1 MPDSPNGRYLRLRQI
16 DASPSIQNG
25 RPAILLRDPLQLSD
39 NYVVLPQELGPI
51 LYLLD
56 GTRDLVGIRASLLVR
71 FGRSVPEVLLQQ
83 LLRVLDDNFLLENE
97 RAGEAQQRSLEA
109 YRSAPFRPPTMAGLS
124 YPADADDL
132 RRLFDGY
139 LEQAR
144 DRAGHGKNSA
154 AGLGVIS
161 PHIDY
166 RRGGH
171 VYATVWQEAR
181 EMARAADLVI
191 LLGTDHYSMGD
202 RLNLTRQ
209 SYATPYGVL
218 PTNTAIVD
226 ALVAAIGEQEA
237 FAGELRHR
245 SEHSLELVANWLHHM
260 RDGQPVELVP
270 ILTGSFGDFIAGSG
284 DPAADSTLDALL
296 VALRRQMAGRRV
308 LVVASG
314 DLAHVGPAFGGPP
327 VDGAGRAQVKAADQ
341 ELVHHLG
348 AASAQGFFNAIR
360 RERDR
365 FNVCGVSPFYLMLRL
380 LESNSHNQPLDP
392 EGQLLAYDHCPADSQ
407 DTSLVSICGMVFG

>member
-1 MPDSPNGRYLRLRQI
+1 MTDSPNGRYLRLRPI
-16 DASPSIQNG
+16 DASPFIQNG
-25 RPAILLRDPLQLSD
+25 RPAIVLRDPLQLSG
-39 NYVVLPQELGPI
+39 NYVVLPQELGPA

-56 GTRDLVGIRASLLVR
+56 GTRDLAGIRASLLVR
-71 FGRSVPEVLLQQ
+71 FGLSLSTDHLEHLAQA
-83 LLRVLDDNFLLENE
+83 LDENFLLENE
-97 RAGEAQQRSLEA
+97 RAGEAQQAALEA
-109 YRSAPFRPPTMAGLS
+109 YRSAPFRPPNLAGQS
-124 YPADADDL
+124 YPADPHDL

-139 LEQAR
+139 LEQATG
-144 DRAGHGKNSA
+144 RAGCGQDSA

-171 VYATVWQEAR
+171 VYAAVWQEAR

-209 SYATPYGVL
+209 SYATPYGGL

-226 ALVAAIGEQEA
+226 ALVTAIGEEEA

-284 DPAADSTLDALL
+284 DPAGDATLDALL

-380 LESNSHNQPLDP
+380 LESSSYGPPLDP
-392 EGQLLAYDHCPADSQ
+392 AGQLLAYDHCPADSQ